1 MDVTFRES
9 IPFYGEKTDLSDLFL
24 DLDSSDTCEVGDKE
38 NGPLVIEDA
47 EESRRNKVITGLIP
61 CPVVVSE
68 PTNVERERTSHT
80 KRNLQVRNPFVQPS
94 HVSDEDGTQVEQ
106 PQLVQQEQLP
116 IDDNEVDKP

>member
-24 DLDSSDTCEVGDKE
+24 DLNSSDTCEVGDEE
-38 NGPLVIEDA
+38 NGPLVNVDV

-68 PTNVERERTSHT
+68 PTNVEREKTSHT
-80 KRNLQVRNPFVQPS
+80 ERNLQVYTGRRRNPSVQPS
-94 HVSDEDGTQVEQ
+94 PTSDEDGTYVEQ
-106 PQLVQQEQLP
+106 PQLVQ
-116 IDDNEVDKP
+116 